1 MDNIEAEVLKHSEHF
16 KIVDKRLDKLEE
28 LSEGVN
34 KIALSVQRIADNQ
47 SAMLEQQKD
56 LKKDVDEIKSQ
67 PAKDAHSL
75 KMTVITIIVTA
86 VVSTVIGA
94 LLALIIKGGM

>member
-47 SAMLEQQKD
+47 SAMIEQQKD

-67 PAKDAHSL
+67 PVKDAHSL
-75 KMTVITIIVTA
+75 KMTVVTIIITA
-86 VVSTVIGA
+86 VVSTIIGA